1 MGTFPSHLIILCGV
15 LCLVPCAA
23 VALIPDQVL
32 VTSSS
37 DWLVANGID
46 NATISVQAF
55 NATNPLAGLTVDFSV
70 NDSRYGSLDVT
81 RKGTGSDGSASV
93 TFRTG
98 TASGNATIH
107 ALVTYT
113 ENNVTST
120 IDRTLIQKIDHGTP
134 YQISNLEYPDEAYAG
149 SSVSLVIKLKDRNG
163 NPIDNRRVTEKVH
176 LVVGSPD
183 GTPDEGAAGFLN
195 GTVYSTAL
203 YAPVDANGTVSVT
216 LRLATV
222 SGSNVVWM
230 EGIGNIPATYFTIT
244 GVADPV
250 PFSIDRTLSPSTG
263 WQYAD
268 GEGTFEID
276 YTVRDK
282 YGNGIRN
289 TSLLITSP
297 GESAKTLVA
306 NDAGSVSII
315 YGPKSVI
322 GIYNISATAIDNT
335 SVTCTDM
342 LNFISTEAT
351 DMILTARPQTLASH
365 DADPEAVSDL
375 MAKVIDIEGNPV
387 EGETVTFQIVST
399 TNGTYNMTAP
409 PSLDRTSALSDS
421 DGYAIAHFTPGSFST
436 DSKDPAYNETATGS
450 SVVRATWNNVTAD
463 ITLTWK
469 NYPYLSVVTIVS
481 PSTVAVN
488 DTVTIVIRLIGDGSA
503 LEPDP
508 IDVMLVMDRSGSMG
522 YDYPSRMSSAQ
533 TAAKTFVD
541 QMNVSRDRV
550 GLVSFASSTTLD
562 QSLTNDFSRVKTK
575 IGRLDP
581 SGATQLRNG
590 AYLGISRVNSS
601 GESSESVKAVVI
613 MTDGD
618 WNYDGSPLAHGTGW
632 PANASYTFS
641 GSSFEPNNYRYYDGL
656 GGTLTRPYYYSD
668 WRCTD
673 GEFTNQNLSRYA
685 GAGAV
690 RLYTI
695 SFASTLDDV
704 AVNALR
710 VMANSTGGFYSHA
723 PDAAGL
729 LDIYTR
735 IAGDLITEAGVN
747 TTMNINFGTIS
758 VNNESFNGTEVFEYI
773 HQEGVSTRIDWPNG
787 SVTTLDQTS
796 NWTNSQS
803 LDFDVGTVKLNEVW
817 QATIQFKVL
826 KAGNIDVFG
835 ENSRILFNNG
845 TDSLLL
851 PKTYLTAVPVLN
863 NSGVNFVGLA
873 ISDLNATAS
882 SPTRLAITWNFNYT
896 GTQYATE
903 KLYYSADEGQSW
915 KSIGTLTRT
924 NGDYSE
930 SADLDL
936 TQATKATVY
945 YIRVDAS
952 GLDGGWDRKETLVT
966 IGDQATSFIKLE

>member
-1 MGTFPSHLIILCGV
+1 MGTYPFHLIILCGI
-15 LCLVPCAA
+15 LCLIPGVA

-32 VTSSS
+32 ITSSS

-46 NATISVQAF
+46 NTTLSVQAF
-55 NATNPLAGLTVDFSV
+55 NASNPLAGLTVDFSV
-70 NDSRYGSLDVT
+70 NDSRYGSLDTT
-81 RKGTGSDGSASV
+81 RKGTGSDGLATV

-98 TASGNATIH
+98 TTSGNVTLH
-107 ALVTYT
+107 ALVTYS

-120 IDRTLIQKIDHGTP
+120 LDRTLIQKIDHDTP

-149 SSVSLVIKLKDRNG
+149 SSVPLVIRLKDKNG
-163 NPIDNRRVTEKVH
+163 NPVDDKHVVEKIH
-176 LVVGSPD
+176 LVVGSPE
-183 GTPDEGAAGFLN
+183 GTPDGGLAGFLN
-195 GTVYSTAL
+195 GSVYSTAF
-203 YAPVDANGTVSVT
+203 YAPVDANGNVSVT
-216 LRLATV
+216 LKLATV

-230 EGIGNIPATYFTIT
+230 EGIGNIPATYLTVT
-244 GVADPV
+244 GVADPI

-276 YTVRDK
+276 YAVRDK

-297 GESAKTLVA
+297 GESAKTLSA

-351 DMILTARPQTLASH
+351 DMILTARPQTMASH
-365 DADPEAVSDL
+365 DAGPDVVSDL

-399 TNGTYNMTAP
+399 TNGTYNMTSA

-421 DGYAIAHFTPGSFST
+421 DGYAIAHFTPGAFST
-436 DSKDPAYNETATGS
+436 DTKDPLYNQTATGS
-450 SVVRATWNNVTAD
+450 SIVRATWNNVTAD

-488 DTVTIVIRLIGDGSA
+488 DTVSIIIRLTGDGSA
-503 LEPDP
+503 LEPNP

-522 YDYPSRMSSAQ
+522 YDYPTRMSSAQ

-541 QMNVSRDRV
+541 QMNVTRDRV

-562 QSLTNDFSRVKTK
+562 QSLTNDFSRVKMK

-581 SGATQLRNG
+581 YGATQLRNG

-601 GESSESVKAVVI
+601 SESSESVKAVVI

-641 GSSFEPNNYRYYDGL
+641 GSTFEPNNYRYYDGL
-656 GGTLTRPYYYSD
+656 GGTLAWISNN

-685 GAGAV
+685 RAGTV

-710 VMANSTGGFYSHA
+710 VMANATGGFYSHA

-729 LDIYTR
+729 LDIYTK
-735 IAGDLITEAGVN
+735 IAGDLKTEAGVN

-758 VNNESFNGTEVFEYI
+758 VNNQSFNGTEVFAYV
-773 HQEGVSTRIDWPNG
+773 HQVGVSSRIDWPNG
-787 SVTTLDQTS
+787 SVTTVDQTA
-796 NWTNSQS
+796 NWTKSQN

-835 ENSRILFNNG
+835 NNSQILFNNG
-845 TDSLLL
+845 TDSLVL

-863 NSGVNFVGLA
+863 NTGVNFVGLTL
-873 ISDLNATAS
+873 SDLKATVS
-882 SPTRLAITWNFNYT
+882 SPTRLSISWDFNYT
-896 GTQYATE
+896 GTQTATE
-903 KLYYSADEGQSW
+903 KVYYSTDEGQSW
-915 KSIGTLTRT
+915 KSIVTLTRN
-924 NGDYSE
+924 NGYYSE

-936 TQATKATVY
+936 TQATKATEF
-945 YIRVDAS
+945 YIRIDAS
-952 GLDGGWDRKETLVT
+952 GLDGGWDREETLV
-966 IGDQATSFIKLE
+966 ATGNQTNSFIKLE